1 MYADGLVLCGESEE
15 EMRVM
20 THRLLIVCKRCVPN
34 VNANKVKLM
43 VLGGEEGTVR
53 EISVVVTLFSLFRD
67 LSTLDLLDNDIYI
80 NK

>member
-43 VLGGEEGTVR
+43 VLGGEEGSVR
-53 EISVVVTLFSLFRD
+53 ESSGGQRGSEKNKEV
-67 LSTLDLLDNDIYI
+67 LDLIF
-80 NK
+80 